1 MSEGTTN
8 LPYYKN
14 EKTGTLQ
21 MWEGTPA
28 LDNLVSTLEIS
39 CTTVATTILTVTA
52 GFKGY
57 VTTLNMY
64 NTTGAAQ
71 TFVLADTTGTRKTIT
86 IPALGTETLMGDN
99 PFIVLDAGIVTGIAG
114 TANHIKVSVTYF
126 ERKV

>member
-28 LDNLVSTLEIS
+28 LDNLTTTLEIS
-39 CTTVATTILTVTA
+39 CTTAATTILTVTA
-52 GFKGY
+52 GFKAY
-57 VTTLNMY
+57 VTFLSMY
-64 NTTGAAQ
+64 NTTGVAQ
-71 TFVLADTTGTRKTIT
+71 TFTLIDTSGTRRTLT
-86 IPALGTETLMGDN
+86 IPALETVTWMSDN
-99 PFIVLDAGIVTGIAG
+99 PFIVLAAGIVSGTAG
-114 TANHIKVSVTYF
+114 TANHIKVTATYF